1 MLIPALLFVLA
12 APSHAAF
19 EPFAVE
25 IVHVLPTAQELA
37 DAMRTGT
44 REERLTAVNRAA
56 GMLGGFDSA
65 GQRIVVWSLRE
76 QAESSSAPGEVRG
89 KAYLVLGEQVGWL
102 KDDMTKRDA
111 LESLLGAL
119 DATPGDSRE
128 GYRRHALKGLWAA
141 ADRLPL
147 DTRLEDRVGA
157 ALTALTSSSDGV
169 ERTMALLGLDDLI
182 KSRPR
187 VLDVH
192 RPARHALEN
201 AVLDPIASSPASF
214 CTDGRRNDD
223 ERLASLRVLADIA
236 WASGDASVRM
246 RVRGIMV
253 SVAQLDSN
261 PAVRRYA
268 EYWSRAIRG

>member
-1 MLIPALLFVLA
+1 MLIPALLLA
-12 APSHAAF
+12 LSSPSHAAF

-25 IVHVLPTAQELA
+25 IVHILPTPQELA

-44 REERLTAVNRAA
+44 REDRLAAVNRAA
-56 GMLGGFDSA
+56 GLLGGFDSA

-89 KAYLVLGEQVGWL
+89 RAFLVLGEQVGWL

-111 LESLLGAL
+111 IETLLGAL
-119 DATPGDSRE
+119 EATPGDSRE

-141 ADRLPL
+141 ADRLPQ
-147 DTRLEDRVGA
+147 DARLEDRVGS
-157 ALTALTSSSDGV
+157 ALTVLVSSSDGV
-169 ERTMALLGLDDLI
+169 ERTMALLGLNDLLR
-182 KSRPR
+182 SRPS
-187 VLDVH
+187 VLELH
-192 RPARHALEN
+192 RPTRGALVS
-201 AVLDPIASSPASF
+201 ALLDPIASSPSAF

-223 ERLASLRVLADIA
+223 ERQAALRVLADIA
-236 WASGDASVRM
+236 WASADASARM
-246 RVRGIMV
+246 RVRDIMV

-268 EYWSRAIRG
+268 DYWSRAIRG